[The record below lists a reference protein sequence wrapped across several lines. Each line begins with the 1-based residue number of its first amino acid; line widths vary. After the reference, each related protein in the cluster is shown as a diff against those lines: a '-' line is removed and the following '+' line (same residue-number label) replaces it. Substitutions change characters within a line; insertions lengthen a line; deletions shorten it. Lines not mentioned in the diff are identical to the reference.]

1 MIASERESLFSR
13 QISTFGLRYSFVI
26 RHWTFVIYQLPVFT
40 LANLSYHPTMWS
52 NLRQSAVLA
61 PLTTGCILLS
71 AILYGMAEWTA
82 ARDNISLN
90 EAQSL
95 LGGVG
100 MHTLWRGDVW
110 RIPVSAFHHAGGLLH
125 LAMNCLAA
133 WHLGRLLEF
142 RIGLWRFAAF
152 LVGAVMIP
160 MMAAVLVDSPAY
172 GFSGAVYAMFGVL
185 WAGRRRDEFCAT
197 YITDSIVKNY
207 VSWLFICIVLTYSNV
222 LLISNSAHFSGVV
235 YGYAFGMVML
245 ADWRN
250 VRWARWV
257 FWVSHVAILPT
268 GWLVVHPIWNG
279 NYYWWL
285 AGEVYEQNDVLS
297 EQYLRRA
304 VELDPHLDRPWCFI
318 AIIQSSHGEHL
329 AAWKTM
335 LTGLQYNPA
344 YAQGIEMARS
354 IWRQLP
360 AAQRDEALQAL
371 RETFGHDS
379 SKPVDQWEIALTSEA
394 PDDKPTPTGL
404 PDDEIRA
411 AE

>member
-1 MIASERESLFSR
+1 
-13 QISTFGLRYSFVI
+13 
-26 RHWTFVIYQLPVFT
+26 
-40 LANLSYHPTMWS
+40 MWS
-52 NLRQSAVLA
+52 NLRQAAVLA

-71 AILYGMAEWTA
+71 AILYGMAEWTV
-82 ARDNISLN
+82 AREHIGLV
-90 EAQSL
+90 EAQNL

-110 RIPVSAFHHAGGLLH
+110 RIPVSAFHHSGGLVH

-142 RIGLWRFAAF
+142 RLGFGRFAAF

-160 MMAAVLVDSPAY
+160 MLAAVLVDSPAF

-197 YITDSIVKNY
+197 YITDSVVKNY

-245 ADWRN
+245 ADWRT

-257 FWVSHVAILPT
+257 FWFAHLAVFPT
-268 GWLVVHPIWNG
+268 VWLVAHPIWNG
-279 NYYWWL
+279 NYYWFL
-285 AGEVYEQNDVLS
+285 ADEVHDQNDELR
-297 EQYLRRA
+297 EQYWRRA
-304 VELDPHLDRPWCFI
+304 VELDPHLDGPWHNI
-318 AIIQSSHGEHL
+318 ALTQSRRGEHL

-335 LTGLQYNPA
+335 LTGLQYNRA
-344 YAQGIEMARS
+344 YAKGIEMARD
-354 IWRQLP
+354 IWRRIP
-360 AAQRDEALQAL
+360 AAQRDEALHFL
-371 RETFGHDS
+371 RETFGGDS
-379 SKPVDQWEIALTSEA
+379 TKPVEQWEISLTSDSL
-394 PDDKPTPTGL
+394 DDRPT
-404 PDDEIRA
+404 
-411 AE
+411 